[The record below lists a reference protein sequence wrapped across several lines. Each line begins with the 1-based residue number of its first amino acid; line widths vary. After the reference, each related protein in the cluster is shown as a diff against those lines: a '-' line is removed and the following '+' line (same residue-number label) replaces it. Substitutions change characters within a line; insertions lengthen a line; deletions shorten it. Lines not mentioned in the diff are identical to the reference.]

1 MTLPYQ
7 AGFFVRLYSSINL
20 PIIMIQLTECS
31 FRKLIIALAIYLAS
45 LFAANTLGLK
55 IMPFLF
61 GSHLSVGV
69 FSFPVVFLMT
79 DVVGEIYGKRTA
91 KFFVLA
97 GFISTALF
105 IAYSFLSLAMPW
117 SVDGEWAKQGYNQ
130 IFGISI
136 RIAIASLVAF
146 LIAEYQDVLS
156 FFFFRERL
164 GVKFFWL
171 RSFLSNLWSQLLDT
185 VIFMA
190 IAFAG
195 VYATHTLVG
204 IIISWWL
211 YKVAMG
217 TLYTPLSYIGLKLLR
232 DKTNNYENKTN

>member
-1 MTLPYQ
+1 
-7 AGFFVRLYSSINL
+7 
-20 PIIMIQLTECS
+20 MIQLSEKS
-31 FRKLIIALAIYLAS
+31 FKKLLIALAVYLTS

-79 DVVGEIYGKRTA
+79 DVIGEIYGKRIA

-97 GFISTALF
+97 GFLSTALF
-105 IAYSFLSLAMPW
+105 ITYSLISLSMPW
-117 SVDGEWAKQGYNQ
+117 ATAGEWAKEGYNT
-130 IFGISI
+130 IFGVST
-136 RIAIASLVAF
+136 RIAVASL
-146 LIAEYQDVLS
+146 IAYAIGEYQDVFT
-156 FFFFRERL
+156 FFFIRGRL
-164 GVKFFWL
+164 GAKLFWL

-185 VIFMA
+185 VIFMV

-195 VYATHTLVG
+195 VYKTSTLIS
-204 IIISWWL
+204 IIITWWL

-217 TLYTPLSYIGLKLLR
+217 ALYTPLSYLGLKLLR
-232 DKTNNYENKTN
+232 DKESV